1 MSTALW
7 SWLQA
12 DPYLLLFPL
21 IVVEGPLATLLA
33 GALVAAGAM
42 TLPLAAALAVAA
54 ELTADAAVFTAGRL
68 SRGPRAHARLTRFG
82 LTAARR
88 GALEVAVTRNLP
100 GLLAG
105 AKVAD
110 AAAVPV
116 ILAAGA
122 SGVGYARFLAWSAAL
137 SIPKALLLLALGAA
151 FGTRVSS
158 LLTPGAT
165 AGLALAALAAF
176 VTVTTVR
183 RRRATRARS
192 TSTTPQPT
200 TTRQPEGAR
209 S

>member
-21 IVVEGPLATLLA
+21 ILVEGPLATLLA
-33 GALVAAGAM
+33 GSLVAAGAM
-42 TLPLAAALAVAA
+42 SFPLAGALAVAA
-54 ELTADAAVFTAGRL
+54 ELTADAAIFTAGRL
-68 SRGPRAHARLTRFG
+68 SRGPRARARLARVG

-88 GALEVAVTRNLP
+88 GALELAVTRDLP
-100 GLLAG
+100 GLLLG

-137 SIPKALLLLALGAA
+137 SIPKALLLLALGAV
-151 FGTRVSS
+151 FGTQVTA

-165 AGLALAALAAF
+165 AGLVLAALAAL
-176 VTVTTVR
+176 VAVTTVR
-183 RRRATRARS
+183 RRRAAA
-192 TSTTPQPT
+192 TSRTTHQPA
-200 TTRQPEGAR
+200 TTRHLEGAR

>member
-1 MSTALW
+1 MGAALW

-21 IVVEGPLATLLA
+21 ILVEGPLATLLA

-42 TLPLAAALAVAA
+42 TFPLAGVLAVAA
-54 ELTADAAVFTAGRL
+54 EVTADAAIFTAGRL
-68 SRGPRAHARLTRFG
+68 SRGPRARARLARLG
-82 LTAARR
+82 LTEARR
-88 GALEVAVTRNLP
+88 GALEAGVTRNLP

-122 SGVGYARFLAWSAAL
+122 SGVGPARFLAWSAAL

-151 FGTRVSS
+151 FGTQVTS
-158 LLTPGAT
+158 LLSPGAT
-165 AGLALAALAAF
+165 AGLVLAALAAF
-176 VTVTTVR
+176 ATVSAVR
-183 RRRATRARS
+183 RRRTGPTQPATTHQHAI
-192 TSTTPQPT
+192 
-200 TTRQPEGAR
+200 RQPEGAR